1 MKNYYEFGDVVYLK
15 TDPDQRERIV
25 TGLLIRNTHVMYELS
40 YNEITS
46 FHFDVEISKE
56 RNVIKAT
63 SN

>member
-1 MKNYYEFGDVVYLK
+1 MKIYYEFGEVVYLK
-15 TDPDQRERIV
+15 TDPDQHERIV
-25 TGLLIRNTHVMYELS
+25 TGILIRENSVMYELS

-46 FHFDVEISKE
+46 YHFDVEITRE